1 MAAVL
6 PPHPSAPWAA
16 AWPPA
21 ARPPK
26 APPPRKAASAAECG
40 RLEQL
45 PNVGPSIAADLRL
58 IGVAEPAQLVGRDP
72 LGLYQALA
80 QATGKRQDPCVLDTF
95 MAAVDF
101 MQGGPA
107 RPWWAFTAERKQ
119 RYGVV

>member
-1 MAAVL
+1 MAAVM
-6 PPHPSAPWAA
+6 PPHPSAPWSPP
-16 AWPPA
+16 WPAA

-26 APPPRKAASAAECG
+26 APPPRKAASAAECE

-45 PNVGPSIAADLRL
+45 PNVGPSITADLRL

-72 LGLYQALA
+72 LALYRALA